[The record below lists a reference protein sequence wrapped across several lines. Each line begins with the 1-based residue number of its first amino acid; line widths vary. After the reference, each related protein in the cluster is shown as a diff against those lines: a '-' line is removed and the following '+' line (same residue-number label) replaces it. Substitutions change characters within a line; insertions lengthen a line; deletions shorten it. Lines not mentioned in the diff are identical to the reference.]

1 MKRVNRVKPV
11 KPKRSIKDIR
21 LWLGFIFVL
30 TSVLLTQNLLAK
42 ATARTQAVIIQNEIP
57 AGSPIRSADLAL
69 VNVVLPE
76 GVKTIPT
83 LAQADG
89 MQATR
94 DLFAGDIL
102 TTDSIADDADKSLRL
117 VSVPIRA
124 GHLPN
129 LDFGQLVDVWMTPS
143 IDGMA
148 LPGPAQLLISQAII
162 NMIPDDIDPTLDT
175 AVTLLIPSNQ
185 VQVLVQAMR
194 DGVIDI
200 VALPENRRT
209 KS

>member
-1 MKRVNRVKPV
+1 MKRISRVKPV

-30 TSVLLTQNLLAK
+30 TAVLLTQNLLAK
-42 ATARTQAVIIQNEIP
+42 ATSRTQAVIIQNEIP
-57 AGSPIRSADLAL
+57 AGSPIRSSDLAV

-76 GVKTIPT
+76 GVKTISA
-83 LAQADG
+83 LSQADG
-89 MQATR
+89 MNATR
-94 DLFAGDIL
+94 DLFIGDIL
-102 TTDSIADDADKSLRL
+102 TIDSMSDGADKSLRL

-129 LDFGQLVDVWMTPS
+129 LDIGQLVDVWMTPS

-148 LPGPAQLLISQAII
+148 LPGPAQLLISQATIS
-162 NMIPDDIDPTLDT
+162 MIPDGIDPTIDT

>member
-1 MKRVNRVKPV
+1 MKRNSRVKPV
-11 KPKRSIKDIR
+11 KPKRSIKDFR
-21 LWLGFIFVL
+21 LWLGFVFVL

-42 ATARTQAVIIQNEIP
+42 ATARTQAVFIQNEIP
-57 AGSPIRSADLAL
+57 SGSSIRPTDLAV

-76 GVKTIPT
+76 GVKTISM
-83 LAQADG
+83 LSQVEG
-89 MQATR
+89 MRATR
-94 DLFAGDIL
+94 DLFVGDIL
-102 TTDSIADDADKSLRL
+102 TVDSMTEGVDKSLRL

-129 LDFGQLVDVWMTPS
+129 LDVGQLVDVWMTPS

-148 LPGPAQLLISQAII
+148 LPGPAQLLISQATI
-162 NMIPDDIDPTLDT
+162 NMIPEGIDPTLDT
-175 AVTLLIPSNQ
+175 AVTVLIPSNQ

-209 KS
+209 AS

>member
-11 KPKRSIKDIR
+11 KPKRSIKDVR

-89 MQATR
+89 MRATR
-94 DLFAGDIL
+94 DLFVGDIL

-175 AVTLLIPSNQ
+175 AVTVLIPSNQ

-209 KS
+209 RS

>member
-1 MKRVNRVKPV
+1 MKRISRVKPV

-30 TSVLLTQNLLAK
+30 TAVLLTQNLLAK

-57 AGSPIRSADLAL
+57 AGSPIRSSDLAV

-76 GVKTIPT
+76 GVKTISA
-83 LAQADG
+83 LSHVDG
-89 MQATR
+89 MNATR
-94 DLFAGDIL
+94 DLFIGDIL
-102 TTDSIADDADKSLRL
+102 TIDSMSDGADKSLRL

-129 LDFGQLVDVWMTPS
+129 LDIGQLADVWMTPS

-148 LPGPAQLLISQAII
+148 LPGPAQLLISQATIS
-162 NMIPDDIDPTLDT
+162 MIPDGIDPTIDT

>member
-1 MKRVNRVKPV
+1 MKRISRVKPV

-30 TSVLLTQNLLAK
+30 TAVLLTQNLLAK

-57 AGSPIRSADLAL
+57 AGSPIRSSDLAV

-76 GVKTIPT
+76 GVKTIAA
-83 LAQADG
+83 LSQADG
-89 MQATR
+89 MNATR
-94 DLFAGDIL
+94 DLFIGDIL
-102 TTDSIADDADKSLRL
+102 TIDSISDGADKSLRL

-129 LDFGQLVDVWMTPS
+129 LDIGQLVDVWMTPS

-148 LPGPAQLLISQAII
+148 LPGPAQLLISQATIS
-162 NMIPDDIDPTLDT
+162 MIPDGIDPTIDT

>member
-1 MKRVNRVKPV
+1 MKRVSRVKPV
-11 KPKRSIKDIR
+11 KPKRSITDIR

-57 AGSPIRSADLAL
+57 AGSPIRSTDLAL

-76 GVKTIPT
+76 GIKTIST
-83 LAQADG
+83 LSQADG
-89 MQATR
+89 MRATR
-94 DLFAGDIL
+94 DLFVGDIL

-162 NMIPDDIDPTLDT
+162 NMIPDGIDPTLDT

-209 KS
+209 RS

>member
-1 MKRVNRVKPV
+1 M
-11 KPKRSIKDIR
+11 
-21 LWLGFIFVL
+21 
-30 TSVLLTQNLLAK
+30 
-42 ATARTQAVIIQNEIP
+42 
-57 AGSPIRSADLAL
+57 
-69 VNVVLPE
+69 
-76 GVKTIPT
+76 
-83 LAQADG
+83 
-89 MQATR
+89 
-94 DLFAGDIL
+94 
-102 TTDSIADDADKSLRL
+102 SIADDADKSLRL

-162 NMIPDDIDPTLDT
+162 NMIPDGIDPTLDT

-209 KS
+209 RS

>member
-1 MKRVNRVKPV
+1 MKRVSRVKPV

-57 AGSPIRSADLAL
+57 AGSPIRSTDLAL

-76 GVKTIPT
+76 GIKTIST
-83 LAQADG
+83 LSQADG
-89 MQATR
+89 MRATR
-94 DLFAGDIL
+94 DLFVGDIL

-162 NMIPDDIDPTLDT
+162 NMIPDGIDPTLDT

-209 KS
+209 RS